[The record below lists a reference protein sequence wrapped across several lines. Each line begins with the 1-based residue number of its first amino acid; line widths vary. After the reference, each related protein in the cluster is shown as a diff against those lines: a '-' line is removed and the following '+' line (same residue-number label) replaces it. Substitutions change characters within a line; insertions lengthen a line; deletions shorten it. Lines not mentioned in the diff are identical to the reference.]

1 VRAGRSALSSLD
13 LDPFSTPMTPD
24 LPKDAPL
31 SIAAQ
36 SDEAHGEPIPA
47 ASQHDNTGCDDDDDG
62 LAYFRSSNGR
72 GDVGVRDLFHNF
84 CEALPP
90 RDTLAGN
97 EGAIEGYKRRMDE
110 AIQAEGKA
118 DLEQYGKLLR
128 TPRPDLER
136 KGLLLT
142 GLSMESHCLQG
153 DVIKVTVPRGGALPT
168 HHQFTPRQT
177 VTVLLSLDSEVVA
190 PAAESHAGM
199 ADKAAADGAAVERG
213 RERADGSSPS
223 DGGESPT
230 RVSSMVHQRQ
240 DKTPQ
245 VSENSTQALLLESM
259 GLRKAFIA
267 SVQSVRKD
275 EIVITTRVNYAPA
288 MVEEAGAGKWAIIE
302 GRASPQRASPGSG
315 RTRLSP
321 EAAPYRRCAPSWRSR
336 KGRGSTAPSWR
347 SSRWLRAAP

>member
-1 VRAGRSALSSLD
+1 
-13 LDPFSTPMTPD
+13 MTPD